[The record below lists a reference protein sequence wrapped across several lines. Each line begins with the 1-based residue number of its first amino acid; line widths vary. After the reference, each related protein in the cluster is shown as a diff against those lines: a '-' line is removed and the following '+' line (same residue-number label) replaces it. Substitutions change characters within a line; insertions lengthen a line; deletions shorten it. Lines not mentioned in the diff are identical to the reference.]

1 MATASVAKFATTPA
15 RLVDNTSY
23 NASIMNCHRA
33 IALMECVRSTGLNSG
48 EPVDGPSIA
57 TVADVA
63 AEMVRQVLNVLDE
76 APRAREG
83 VA

>member
-1 MATASVAKFATTPA
+1 MATASVAKFTTTPM
-15 RLVDNTSY
+15 RLVDNTSH
-23 NASIMNCHRA
+23 NAAILNCHRA
-33 IALMECVRSTGLNSG
+33 IALMECVRSTGLNTS
-48 EPVDGPSIA
+48 EPVDGPAVA

-76 APRAREG
+76 APQAREG